1 MVNNGKYTIMFKNV
15 TLPEGTVVM
24 SNGYFIKK
32 GGPKTKLKEGE
43 FIDMEGNLTKTDT
56 TVDPKTTSDKN
67 MNDSTMNTY

>member
-1 MVNNGKYTIMFKNV
+1 
-15 TLPEGTVVM
+15 VVM
-24 SNGYFIKK
+24 STGYFIKK
-32 GGPKTKLKEGE
+32 GGLKIKLKEGE